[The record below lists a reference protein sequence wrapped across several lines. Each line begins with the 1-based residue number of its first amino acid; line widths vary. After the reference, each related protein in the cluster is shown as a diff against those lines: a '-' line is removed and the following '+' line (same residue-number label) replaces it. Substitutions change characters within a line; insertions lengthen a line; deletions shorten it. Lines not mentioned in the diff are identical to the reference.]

1 MFLLISNCHVGAHP
15 NEHQRG
21 VSIQNSI
28 DLGKS
33 SPNISNMKNCTNL
46 NLGEGVWTDLPP
58 FISDPESGVMYW
70 TVLMFMTV

>member
-46 NLGEGVWTDLPP
+46 NLGEGV
-58 FISDPESGVMYW
+58 
-70 TVLMFMTV
+70 